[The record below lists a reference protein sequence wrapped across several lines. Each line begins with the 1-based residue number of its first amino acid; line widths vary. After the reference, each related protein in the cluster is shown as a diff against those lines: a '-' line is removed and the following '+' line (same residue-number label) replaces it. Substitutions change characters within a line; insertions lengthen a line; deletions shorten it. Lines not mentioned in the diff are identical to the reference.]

1 MGAFMFIQADISDPE
16 QFMEYA
22 KRAPALIAEH
32 GGRYR
37 SMRGQVEQLE
47 GKPDNRK
54 IVVSEWPSMD
64 AAIAFWNSDAYQELK
79 KVREGSAEID
89 VYLVEITGD

>member
-1 MGAFMFIQADISDPE
+1 MGALMIIQADITNPE

-22 KRAPALIAEH
+22 KRAPALIAEY

-37 SMRGQVEQLE
+37 SMRGEVEQLE

-54 IVVSEWPSMD
+54 IVVSEWPSMER
-64 AAIAFWNSDAYQELK
+64 AREFWHSDAYTELK
-79 KVREGSAEID
+79 AVREGAAEID
-89 VYLVEITGD
+89 VYIVELTAD

>member
-1 MGAFMFIQADISDPE
+1 MGAFMFIQANITDPE

-37 SMRGQVEQLE
+37 CMRGAVEQLE

-54 IVVSEWPSMD
+54 IVVSEWPSME
-64 AAIAFWNSDAYQELK
+64 AARRFWDSPEYQELK
-79 KVREGSAEID
+79 KLRESAAEID
-89 VYLVEITGD
+89 VHLCEITGD

>member
-1 MGAFMFIQADISDPE
+1 MGAFMFIQANITDPE
-16 QFMEYA
+16 RFAEYA
-22 KRAPALIAEH
+22 KRAPALIAQF

-37 SMRGQVEQLE
+37 CMRGEVEQLE

-64 AAIAFWNSDAYQELK
+64 AAREFWHSDDYRELMK
-79 KVREGSAEID
+79 LRAGAAEID
-89 VYLVEITGD
+89 VNLVEITSE